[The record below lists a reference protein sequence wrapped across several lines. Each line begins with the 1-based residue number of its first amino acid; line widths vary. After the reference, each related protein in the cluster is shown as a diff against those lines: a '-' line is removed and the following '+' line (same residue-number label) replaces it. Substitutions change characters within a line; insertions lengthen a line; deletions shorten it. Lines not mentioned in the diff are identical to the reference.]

1 MTRKEFFAR
10 VGLGAAAV
18 LIPACI
24 GGLASSC
31 SNDDD
36 DGDVT
41 PAPTNVDF
49 TLDITTGALATNGGY
64 LTKNGI
70 VVARTNDGEFLAVSA
85 SCTHQGTNVKYVAS
99 ANNFHCPN
107 HGADFSSNGTVIDG
121 PTSTNLTSYNTTLTE
136 NSLRVFS

>member
-1 MTRKEFFAR
+1 MTRKEFFAK
-10 VGLGAAAV
+10 VGFGAAAV

-36 DGDVT
+36 GHTT

-49 TLDITTGALATNGGY
+49 TLDISTGALATNGGY
-64 LTKNGI
+64 LTTNGI
-70 VVARTNDGEFLAVSA
+70 VVARANNGKFLAVSA

-121 PTSTNLTSYNTTLTE
+121 PTSTNLTSYNTTLNG